1 MLAQIIMHLL
11 HAPRPRRLCSLPFA
25 RRAAGLVPFCLIA
38 AVLTASA
45 LLPVTALARNPSVLD
60 GLSLAQRGV
69 SANLCA
75 LTFDDG
81 PGQTTEAL
89 LNILRDKGVRATFF
103 VVGSRVHLYPE
114 TLKRL
119 VAEGNEVGNH
129 TFTHTSMRQRA
140 PVEQLSEIVRTNA
153 ELDKLGIVPR
163 YLRPPYGRYDNA
175 TIDAAAALGMTIA
188 LWSVDSRDW
197 RKHDLSAI
205 LPRRSYGVLGVRGV
219 FLFHDNHRETVEALP
234 NLIDRL
240 TEAGCTFVTMSE
252 YVETSGPLCLH

>member
-1 MLAQIIMHLL
+1 MLAHTTAHPL
-11 HAPRPRRLCSLPFA
+11 HAPRPRRSRPVLPV
-25 RRAAGLVPFCLIA
+25 RRSVGLAPFL
-38 AVLTASA
+38 LLA
-45 LLPVTALARNPSVLD
+45 LLLAALALHPAPAAARDPSVLD
-60 GLSLAQRGV
+60 GLALAQRGA

-89 LNILRDKGVRATFF
+89 LNILRDKGVRGTFF
-103 VVGSRVHLYPE
+103 VVGARVHLYPE

-129 TFTHTSMRQRA
+129 TFSHISMRQRA
-140 PVEQLSEIVRTNA
+140 PVEQLSEIARTNE
-153 ELDKLGIVPR
+153 ELAKLGIVPR

-175 TIDAAAALGMTIA
+175 TIDAAAAQSMTIA

-197 RKHDLSAI
+197 RKHDLAAI
-205 LPRRSYGVLGVRGV
+205 LPRKSYGVLGVRGV

-234 NLIDRL
+234 SLIDRL

>member
-1 MLAQIIMHLL
+1 MLAQPTAHLL
-11 HAPRPRRLCSLPFA
+11 HAPRHQRRCRPLPARLAPARFPYFLCIL
-25 RRAAGLVPFCLIA
+25 LV
-38 AVLTASA
+38 AVLLQHPASA
-45 LLPVTALARNPSVLD
+45 LARDPSVLD
-60 GLSLAQRGV
+60 GLALAQRGV

-89 LNILRDKGVRATFF
+89 LDILRDKGVRGTFF
-103 VVGSRVHLYPE
+103 VVGSRVHRYPE

-129 TFTHTSMRQRA
+129 TFTHVSLRQRQ
-140 PVEQLSEIVRTNA
+140 PVEQLSEIARTNG
-153 ELDKLGIVPR
+153 ELAKLGIVPR

-175 TIDAAAALGMTIA
+175 TIDAAAAQGMTIA

-197 RKHDLSAI
+197 RKHDLAAV
-205 LPRRSYGVLGVRGV
+205 LPRKVYGVLGVRGV

-240 TEAGCTFVTMSE
+240 SEAGCTFVTMSE

>member
-1 MLAQIIMHLL
+1 MLAQITAHSL
-11 HAPRPRRLCSLPFA
+11 HAPRHQRRCRPLPA
-25 RRAAGLVPFCLIA
+25 RLAPARFLYFLSTLLIA
-38 AVLTASA
+38 VLLQHPA
-45 LLPVTALARNPSVLD
+45 PALARDPSVLD
-60 GLSLAQRGV
+60 GLALAQRGV
-69 SANLCA
+69 NANLCA

-89 LNILRDKGVRATFF
+89 LDILRDKGVRGTFF
-103 VVGSRVHLYPE
+103 VVGSRVHRYPE

-129 TFTHTSMRQRA
+129 TFTHVSLRQRQ
-140 PVEQLSEIVRTNA
+140 PVEQLSEIARTND
-153 ELDKLGIVPR
+153 ELAKLGIVPR

-175 TIDAAAALGMTIA
+175 TIDAAAAQSMTIA

-197 RKHDLSAI
+197 RKHDLSAV

-234 NLIDRL
+234 SLIDRL
-240 TEAGCTFVTMSE
+240 AEAGCTFVTMSE

>member
-1 MLAQIIMHLL
+1 MLAQTTAHPL
-11 HAPRPRRLCSLPFA
+11 HAPRAPRQCPGTLACRTSAVFLLSLCIQLVAALALYPAPTFA
-25 RRAAGLVPFCLIA
+25 RD
-38 AVLTASA
+38 
-45 LLPVTALARNPSVLD
+45 PSVLD
-60 GLSLAQRGV
+60 GLVLAQRGV

-89 LNILRDKGVRATFF
+89 LNILRDKGVRGTFF
-103 VVGSRVHLYPE
+103 VVGSRVHRYPE
-114 TLKRL
+114 ILKRL

-129 TFTHTSMRQRA
+129 TFTHISLRQRQ
-140 PVEQLSEIVRTNA
+140 PVEQLSEIIRTNE
-153 ELDKLGIVPR
+153 ELAKLGIVPR

-175 TIDAAAALGMTIA
+175 TIDAAAAQSMTIA

-197 RKHDLSAI
+197 RKHDLAAV
-205 LPRRSYGVLGVRGV
+205 LPRKSYGVRGVRGV

-234 NLIDRL
+234 SLIDRL
-240 TEAGCTFVTMSE
+240 AEAGCTFVTMSE

>member
-1 MLAQIIMHLL
+1 MLAQITAHSL
-11 HAPRPRRLCSLPFA
+11 HAPRPRRRSPAPLA
-25 RRAAGLVPFCLIA
+25 RRPAAPLLLLLCFTLVAMLTLHPAPA
-38 AVLTASA
+38 A
-45 LLPVTALARNPSVLD
+45 ARDPSVLD
-60 GLSLAQRGV
+60 GLALAQRGV

-89 LNILRDKGVRATFF
+89 LNILRDKGIRATFF

-129 TFTHTSMRQRA
+129 TFSHISLRQRA
-140 PVEQLSEIVRTNA
+140 PVEQLSEIARTNE
-153 ELDKLGIVPR
+153 ELARLGIVPR

-175 TIDAAAALGMTIA
+175 TIDAAAALSMTIA

-197 RKHDLSAI
+197 RKHDLSAV
-205 LPRRSYGVLGVRGV
+205 LPRKSYGVRGVRGV